1 MTKSTTPA
9 HPFARRPPPWYRR
22 LMAPFHAPQGGPPV
36 AEVIPHRVDC
46 GSLILSFPEP
56 LSVYGPGSADPDRVG
71 LDDSEFVISE
81 LAGTRTGH
89 PAIELAVTTW
99 AYHQPRWLF
108 SRLFPIPHPPYAVIT
123 AHWQLERVKHGIQL
137 RPGDSAMLEDY
148 LRHDYIAYLE
158 SEGGPNWK
166 VRDDAYKGKT
176 LGGDPWPQ
184 YRIDYEIEHGLWSPP
199 VSYELLAGGT
209 LPWLRYLWEP
219 RGGLPD
225 AINYT
230 TTLLPD
236 VLLTACFR
244 VGDTYSEWEH
254 WWSLFTED
262 CDNLVKAIDCERKV
276 LPSDSAARG
285 GG

>member
-1 MTKSTTPA
+1 MAKPTTPV
-9 HPFARRPPPWYRR
+9 HPFARRPAPWYRR
-22 LMAPFHAPQGGPPV
+22 LTAPFHAPQGGPPS

-56 LSVYGPGSADPDRVG
+56 LSVYGPGPADPDRVG

-81 LAGTRTGH
+81 LAGIRTGH
-89 PAIELAVTTW
+89 PVIELAVTTW
-99 AYHQPRWLF
+99 AYHQPRWHIDRF
-108 SRLFPIPHPPYAVIT
+108 IPGPNPPYAVIR
-123 AHWQLERVKHGIQL
+123 AYWQLERVKHGIRL
-137 RPGDSAMLEDY
+137 KPGDSVMLEDY

-166 VRDDAYKGKT
+166 VRDDAYKGK
-176 LGGDPWPQ
+176 LLSGAPLPQ
-184 YRIDYEIEHGLWSPP
+184 YRIDELIASRSWSPP
-199 VSYELLAGGT
+199 ASYDPLVCGT
-209 LPWLRYLWEP
+209 LPWLRYLWQPGARP
-219 RGGLPD
+219 R

-244 VGDTYSEWEH
+244 VRDTYSEWEH

-262 CDNLVKAIDCERKV
+262 CENLVKAIVCERKA
-276 LPSDSAARG
+276 LPGDSAAG
-285 GG
+285 GGD